1 MLRFICN
8 FSIGIFLLTVFNDRS
23 IGIGIMLILLCVP
36 LFRARSFRSW
46 RKYALITIIAF
57 ILCNLSYLIYESK
70 FSAEVVSS
78 SIISTWQITADL
90 GGDKYAFENQQGSR
104 YLMSKTGH
112 TLGQSI
118 RLVASVAQNKQ
129 ITTWSD
135 LRYQWF
141 NFPKRLRMKW
151 YVGALYETN
160 SISIGSWSSLG
171 RLVTIRQ
178 TVHNQ
183 IVRSMTHPNGQ
194 QSSALA
200 WALWMFVWDKSW
212 FSDSMYQLLI
222 QSWLVHLVAVSG
234 GNIVM
239 LVTFLTFIL
248 FFIPFYPRLV
258 VLLLAIISYWLLC
271 GMDSSVV
278 RAVIMWS
285 LSILALLLWR
295 PNLIRRALA
304 LSFIAMLIYNPYFLM
319 YDVWFLL
326 SFWAV
331 VGIVLFEES
340 TVSKNFSNN
349 EEKPKLSKSRLQ
361 KILLYPR
368 KNYIKPGIWAM
379 LWIFPVLLFY
389 MDKINLTSIIGNL
402 FVLPMV
408 PLLMIGS
415 MIQIFIPSYMSEWTL
430 RILEHL
436 SARIDFVANMTVR
449 YGVIISSEDLL
460 VKYLLIGIFVML
472 LVVYHRRFSAVGGV
486 MPTPVNHKKQ
496 KRQAIKRIRC
506 NYG

>member
-1 MLRFICN
+1 MLLFITHFSVFLFFLTVYN
-8 FSIGIFLLTVFNDRS
+8 DWSIGIVF
-23 IGIGIMLILLCVP
+23 ILILFVI
-36 LFRARSFRSW
+36 SW
-46 RKYALITIIAF
+46 LRTRTFKKRGKYAMILIWSF
-57 ILCNLSYLIYESK
+57 ILANLSYFIYESK
-70 FSAEVVSS
+70 FPAEVVSS

-104 YLMSKTGH
+104 YVMSKTGH
-112 TLGQSI
+112 TIGQSI
-118 RLVASVAQNKQ
+118 RLVASLAKNKQ

-160 SISIGSWSSLG
+160 SIPLGSWISLG

-178 TVHNQ
+178 NVHNQ
-183 IVRSMTHPNGQ
+183 IVHSMTHPNGQ

-212 FSDSMYQLLI
+212 FSDGMYQLLI

-258 VLLLAIISYWLLC
+258 VLFLAIISYGFLC
-271 GMDSSVV
+271 GMDSSVF

-285 LSILALLLWR
+285 LSILALLFGR
-295 PNLIRRALA
+295 PNLIRRAWG
-304 LSFIAMLIYNPYFLM
+304 LSFIAMLFYNPYFLI

-331 VGIVLFEES
+331 VGIALFEES
-340 TVSKNFSNN
+340 TVSKKISKD
-349 EEKPKLSKSRLQ
+349 EEKPKVSKSRFQ
-361 KILLYPR
+361 KILVYPR

-402 FVLPMV
+402 FALPMV

-415 MIQIFIPSYMSEWTL
+415 MIQIFIPPYISEWTL
-430 RILEHL
+430 RGLERL
-436 SARIDFVANMTVR
+436 SDWINFVANATVR
-449 YGVIISSEDLL
+449 YGVVISSNDLW
-460 VKYLLIGIFVML
+460 VKYLLIGVFVML
-472 LVVYHRRFSAVGGV
+472 LVVYHRRISGSPHPGGIS
-486 MPTPVNHKKQ
+486 KKP
-496 KRQAIKRIRC
+496 R
-506 NYG
+506 